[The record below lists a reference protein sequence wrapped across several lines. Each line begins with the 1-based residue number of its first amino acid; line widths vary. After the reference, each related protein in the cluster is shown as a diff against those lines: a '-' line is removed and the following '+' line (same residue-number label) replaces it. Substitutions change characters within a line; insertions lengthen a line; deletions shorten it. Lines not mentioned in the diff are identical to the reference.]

1 MKRTLVLGLT
11 VLLLAGCGGDY
22 EEPAAESQPSFD
34 PASLLTYEVPAP
46 IPIPEPQTVGS
57 DTDWAARAHNKE
69 IEILQVINIVNPVA
83 AYITAGFE
91 QYGTKFSDVLNEEW
105 EDTQVQL
112 TKALTLYDDCKKRK
126 AAGAVDKQLFL
137 DLEEVW
143 QLLVK
148 TGVAGVRSKQMVD
161 AELTRIAG

>member
-46 IPIPEPQTVGS
+46 IPIPESQAVGS
-57 DTDWAARAHNKE
+57 DTDWAAKAHNKE

-105 EDTQVQL
+105 EDTQTQL
-112 TKALTLYDDCKKRK
+112 TTALTLYEDCKTRR
-126 AAGAVDKQLFL
+126 AAGKFDKQLFL
-137 DLEEVW
+137 DLEQTW
-143 QLLVK
+143 QTLVK
-148 TGVAGVRSKQMVD
+148 TGVSGVRTKSMVD
-161 AELTRIAG
+161 DELRRAVG